1 MNMGEKTK
9 YTINH
14 NNKTPH
20 QHITRRQYDAANYLN
35 INANV
40 TVLANQVSV
49 NVHEAHCHNLDM
61 VVIAHNAFPAKGHI
75 FCF

>member
-1 MNMGEKTK
+1 MGEKTK

-20 QHITRRQYDAANYLN
+20 QHIIRRQYDEANYLN

-40 TVLANQVSV
+40 SSYKSSPVSV
-49 NVHEAHCHNLDM
+49 NAHEAHCHNLDM
-61 VVIAHNAFPAKGHI
+61 VVITHNPFNAKGHI